1 MQARILPMPQ
11 NSTAK
16 WSNWMSYLDRIESE
30 IKSLQSYLDYFNPD
44 NTLVHIEPEERADN
58 EFYYN
63 LNTLKFREYIQIN
76 KENAYIEFKNGN
88 KTEKKSV
95 PIAYTVRCMK
105 NDPESINDFQLLSG
119 SAISL
124 YYIDQD
130 PAGLLFSYLTPEDG
144 VLGTSFSFN
153 IAGFASRYI
162 YKGGLN
168 HFNPQSVQWS
178 SIASAYNS
186 TSASADLLIADK
198 QNLVWDGL
206 YPLMHKLEVHY
217 KDNQDDVYEDFIAD
231 DTFKV
236 DKTNIANHTTM
247 RYTINVKNI
256 NNDNINK
263 VDLSWVAIN
272 II

>member
-44 NTLVHIEPEERADN
+44 NTLVNIEPEQRNGN

-63 LNTLKFREYIQIN
+63 LNTLNFREYIQIN
-76 KENAYIEFKNGN
+76 KENAYIEFTKGETIEN
-88 KTEKKSV
+88 KSV

-130 PAGLLFSYLTPEDG
+130 PSGLLFSYLTPEDG

-168 HFNPQSVQWS
+168 HFNPQSIQWS
-178 SIASAYNS
+178 SVASAYNS

-198 QNLVWDGL
+198 QNLVWDGT
-206 YPLMHKLEVHY
+206 YPLMHKLEAH
-217 KDNQDDVYEDFIAD
+217 DGNQYEDFIAD

-247 RYTINVKNI
+247 RYTINVKNV
-256 NNDNINK
+256 NNNN
-263 VDLSWVAIN
+263 VNLSWVAIN

>member
-44 NTLVHIEPEERADN
+44 NTLVNIEPEQRANN

-63 LNTLKFREYIQIN
+63 LDTLNFREYIQIN
-76 KENAYIEFKNGN
+76 KENAYIEFN
-88 KTEKKSV
+88 KEVKSV
-95 PIAYTVRCMK
+95 PVAYTVRCMK
-105 NDPESINDFQLLSG
+105 NDPESLSDFQLLSG

-130 PAGLLFSYLTPEDG
+130 PSGLLFSYLTPEDG

-178 SIASAYNS
+178 SVASAYNS

-198 QNLVWDGL
+198 QNLVWDGT
-206 YPLMHKLEVHY
+206 YPLMHKLEAHDA
-217 KDNQDDVYEDFIAD
+217 KNNIYEDFIAD
-231 DTFKV
+231 DTFKA

-247 RYTINVKNI
+247 RYTINVKNV
-256 NNDNINK
+256 NNNN

>member
-1 MQARILPMPQ
+1 
-11 NSTAK
+11 
-16 WSNWMSYLDRIESE
+16 MSYLDRIESE
-30 IKSLQSYLDYFNPD
+30 IKSLQSYLDYVNPD
-44 NTLVHIEPEERADN
+44 NTLVHIEPEARADN

-130 PAGLLFSYLTPEDG
+130 PSGLLFSYLTPEDG

-153 IAGFASRYI
+153 LSC
-162 YKGGLN
+162 KVTKSTGL
-168 HFNPQSVQWS
+168 PS
-178 SIASAYNS
+178 S
-186 TSASADLLIADK
+186 
-198 QNLVWDGL
+198 
-206 YPLMHKLEVHY
+206 
-217 KDNQDDVYEDFIAD
+217 
-231 DTFKV
+231 
-236 DKTNIANHTTM
+236 
-247 RYTINVKNI
+247 
-256 NNDNINK
+256 
-263 VDLSWVAIN
+263 
-272 II
+272 

>member
-44 NTLVHIEPEERADN
+44 NVLKNIEPIQESNNTFTYALDT
-58 EFYYN
+58 
-63 LNTLKFREYIQIN
+63 LNFREYIQIN
-76 KENAYIEFKNGN
+76 KENAYIKFKN
-88 KTEKKSV
+88 EKKSV
-95 PIAYTVRCMK
+95 PVAYTVRCMK

-130 PAGLLFSYLTPEDG
+130 PSGLLFSYLTPEDG

-162 YKGGLN
+162 YKGALN

-186 TSASADLLIADK
+186 TSGSAELLIADK
-198 QNLVWDGL
+198 QNLVWDGI
-206 YPLMHKLEVHY
+206 YPLMHKLEAHY

-236 DKTNIANHTTM
+236 DKTNVANHTTM

-256 NNDNINK
+256 NNDKINQ